1 MNSILAVPTQIRD
14 EHVCVTPVLFENTES
29 VECFPCTDV
38 PGLVC
43 KYSFTDRSM
52 NDRDMWLSGHA
63 YGPGRSEGIVDQD
76 GRSKIGGPGLLLDPP
91 SSSMNGGLVVLSLGD
106 LRSLCGNPKALCDGQ
121 AMLAEYTDVEFSKDD
136 QDVLYKHL
144 VELMSRKDRIV
155 IVEIGVCRNEY
166 HQTSTS
172 IFIDNKR
179 PGDIYIGIDI
189 SDKSF
194 LNDPSRGVFT
204 IQSPSQDFDRIF
216 DFFNSVGIS
225 EIDLFMVDG
234 WHSVNQ
240 VYAEWTYTQLLSSVG
255 VVVFH
260 DTNAHPGPYFMMKSI
275 DSRMYD
281 VRKYMTDVQDWGI
294 GVAVRI

>member
-1 MNSILAVPTQIRD
+1 MVYFLLMNSISIIPTLIRD
-14 EHVCVTPVLFENTES
+14 EHVCVTPVLFEETNS
-29 VECFPCTDV
+29 VECISCTDTV
-38 PGLVC
+38 GLVC

-76 GRSKIGGPGLLLDPP
+76 GRSKIGSPGL
-91 SSSMNGGLVVLSLGD
+91 
-106 LRSLCGNPKALCDGQ
+106 LCDGQ

-144 VELMSRKDRIV
+144 MELMSRKERIV

-179 PGDIYIGIDI
+179 AGDVYIGIDI

-234 WHSVNQ
+234 WHSINQ
-240 VYAEWTYTQLLSSVG
+240 VYAEWTYTQLLSSDGMVI
-255 VVVFH
+255 FH

-275 DSRMYD
+275 DSNMYD

-294 GVAVRI
+294 GVAVRL

>member
-1 MNSILAVPTQIRD
+1 MNSISIIPTLIRD

-29 VECFPCTDV
+29 VECIPCTDTDMV
-38 PGLVC
+38 GLVC
-43 KYSFTDRSM
+43 KYSFMDRSM

-63 YGPGRSEGIVDQD
+63 YGPGRSEG
-76 GRSKIGGPGLLLDPP
+76 L
-91 SSSMNGGLVVLSLGD
+91 
-106 LRSLCGNPKALCDGQ
+106 
-121 AMLAEYTDVEFSKDD
+121 DVEFSKDD
-136 QDVLYKHL
+136 QDVLYKYL
-144 VELMSRKDRIV
+144 MELMSRKERIV

-179 PGDIYIGIDI
+179 PGDVYIGIDI

-194 LNDPSRGVFT
+194 LDDPSRGVFT

-240 VYAEWTYTQLLSSVG
+240 VYTEWTYTQLLSSRG

-275 DSRMYD
+275 DSNMYD

-294 GVAVRI
+294 GVAIRL

>member
-1 MNSILAVPTQIRD
+1 MNSILVVPTQIRD

-76 GRSKIGGPGLLLDPP
+76 GRSNIGGPGLPP

-144 VELMSRKDRIV
+144 VELMSRKERIV

-179 PGDIYIGIDI
+179 PGDVYIGIDI

-194 LNDPSRGVFT
+194 LDDPSRGVFT

-234 WHSVNQ
+234 WHSMNQ
-240 VYAEWTYTQLLSSVG
+240 VYTEWTYTQLLSSRG

-275 DSRMYD
+275 DSSMYD

-294 GVAVRI
+294 GVAIRI